1 VSEDSSTGGG
11 DRKGRVYLRP
21 AYRPIVAAI
30 LGAVLSALCVYL
42 PPAYQQP
49 CDLVSR
55 ILPGACAPTGE

>member
-1 VSEDSSTGGG
+1 MTDHNKSGGD

-30 LGAVLSALCVYL
+30 LGAVLGALCTLL
-42 PPAYQQP
+42 PPDYQRP
-49 CDLVSR
+49 CDVVSR